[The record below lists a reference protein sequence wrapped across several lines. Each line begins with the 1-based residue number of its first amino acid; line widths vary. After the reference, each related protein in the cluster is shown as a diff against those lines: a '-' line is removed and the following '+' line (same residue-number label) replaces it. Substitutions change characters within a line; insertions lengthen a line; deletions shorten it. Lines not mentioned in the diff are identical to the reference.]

1 MTASAGAAKDPRP
14 SDGGATPQAGPPDW
28 PAELAPVF
36 ERAVT
41 VEYTSLTRTGR
52 PIMVPVTPYVG
63 SSTLDVSTGLTYPAK
78 AERARRNPRVALLYS
93 DDVGSGLDRPPV
105 VLVQGL
111 ARVRDADLQANTDRY
126 VRLTFSKLPAA
137 MRGTPRFVLS
147 RLGAYFA
154 RIWIE
159 VTPTRIWWWES
170 TALDRP
176 PRVWSAPAAA
186 IGAPADPEPTG
197 RRPGP
202 WLPTPQDWRPA
213 ARRAMERLGQRD
225 LAWHGTD
232 GWPCSVPVVDL
243 REDELGFRVRL
254 GSFLPEKPRG
264 PACLTCHTHTPTFTT
279 QENHSFVG
287 EITPAGDGYLFR
299 VDRVLADV
307 SLQGNRVVRTL
318 GFLGKVRRLQSRLEH
333 EARRRGQPVPVVRLP

>member
-14 SDGGATPQAGPPDW
+14 SDGTADTNGGPPDW
-28 PAELAPVF
+28 PDELARVF
-36 ERAVT
+36 DRAVT

-52 PIMVPVTPYVG
+52 PVMVPVTPYVG
-63 SSTLDVSTGLTYPAK
+63 LGTLDVSTGLTYPAK
-78 AERARRNPRVALLYS
+78 AERARRNPRVCLLYS

-105 VLVQGL
+105 VLVHGL

-126 VRLTFSKLPAA
+126 VRLTFAKLPAA
-137 MRGTPRFVLS
+137 MRGTPGFVLG

-176 PRVWSAPAAA
+176 PRGWSAPAGAT
-186 IGAPADPEPTG
+186 GAPADPEPAG

-202 WLPTPQDWRPA
+202 WLPTPEDWRPA
-213 ARRAMERLGQRD
+213 ARRAVARLGHRD
-225 LAWHGTD
+225 LAWCGAD
-232 GWPCSVPVVDL
+232 GWPYSVPVAEV
-243 REDELGFRVRL
+243 REEPVGFRVRL
-254 GSFLPEKPRG
+254 GAYLPDKPQG

-287 EITPAGDGYLFR
+287 DISPTDDGYLFR
-299 VDRVLADV
+299 VERVLADV

-318 GFLGKVRRLQSRLEH
+318 GFLSKVRRLQSRLEH